1 MTHRPRRPRG
11 RSSWTAFLA
20 ALLGALTSAVAA
32 GPSTSFAGTPIV
44 AEHTSGTRATLAK
57 PIAVRPVA
65 SDLALNLGGLDD
77 PGAALAARDYH
88 PVLWT
93 SALDYPL
100 PVAFD
105 LPVSAA
111 RTRDGRTRA
120 PPSA

>member
-11 RSSWTAFLA
+11 RNSWTAFLA
-20 ALLGALTSAVAA
+20 ALLGALTSAVAT
-32 GPSTSFAGTPIV
+32 GPATSFAGAPMV
-44 AEHTSGTRATLAK
+44 ASHASDARATTAK
-57 PIAVRPVA
+57 PAAVRPAA
-65 SDLALNLGGLDD
+65 SDLALNLGGLDE
-77 PGAALAARDYH
+77 PGSALAARDCD

-93 SALDYPL
+93 SALDQPL
-100 PVAFD
+100 PAAFD